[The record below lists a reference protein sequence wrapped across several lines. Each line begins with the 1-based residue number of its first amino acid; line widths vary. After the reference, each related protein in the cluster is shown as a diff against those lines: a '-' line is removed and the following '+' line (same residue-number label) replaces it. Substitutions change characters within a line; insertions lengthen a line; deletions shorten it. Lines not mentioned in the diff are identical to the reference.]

1 MKKKQ
6 LPITEKKNKF
16 FKFSIELKEVKN
28 EQIQFEPSFIITM
41 AGDKSSIRSGLIKA
55 MISDEIFAQHITLA
69 AEYFKT
75 IKK

>member
-6 LPITEKKNKF
+6 LSTEKKQNL

-28 EQIQFEPSFIITM
+28 EHIQFEPSFIVTM

-55 MISDEIFAQHITLA
+55 MMSDETFAKHITLS

-75 IKK
+75 IQK